1 MKGGG
6 IYYIISRSL
15 GPEFGASVGIVF
27 AFANAVAASMNTIGF
42 CSSLNDLLSTSC
54 PQKPQKK
61 QNSYVVLFFIE
72 EFGVMI
78 VDGGVNDIRII
89 GAVALAVMIVICA
102 VGMEW
107 ETKAQNFL
115 VAIIVAAIFNFII
128 GSNMGPR
135 NVDEQAK
142 GFVGFSSKFY

>member
-1 MKGGG
+1 MK
-6 IYYIISRSL
+6 
-15 GPEFGASVGIVF
+15 
-27 AFANAVAASMNTIGF
+27 
-42 CSSLNDLLSTSC
+42 
-54 PQKPQKK
+54 
-61 QNSYVVLFFIE
+61 
-72 EFGVMI
+72 I

-128 GSNMGPR
+128 GSNIGPR